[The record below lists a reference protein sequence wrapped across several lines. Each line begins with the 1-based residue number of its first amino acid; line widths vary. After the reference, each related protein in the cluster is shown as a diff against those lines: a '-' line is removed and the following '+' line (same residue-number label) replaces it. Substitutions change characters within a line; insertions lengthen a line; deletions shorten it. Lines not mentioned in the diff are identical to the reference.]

1 MRPFSLVSCY
11 IDINIKKGLILL
23 QWNESL
29 VDKMK
34 AGDQYAFEACYR
46 QLSPQ
51 VYTAIFNICREQGN
65 ANDLL
70 QDTFVAAFDKIHTYT
85 ARDKSFLAWLKRIAF
100 NNTFNFL
107 KKHKLTIVGID
118 GLDEATLSYPSI
130 ESLHEQNNCL
140 TTLLLQIPE
149 KERLIIWLYV
159 VEQYSHE
166 EIGNIVDKSPSYSKS
181 LVSRCLKK
189 LRTKQEVKNYA
200 C

>member
-1 MRPFSLVSCY
+1 
-11 IDINIKKGLILL
+11 LL

-34 AGDQYAFEACYR
+34 VGDQHALEECYR
-46 QLSPQ
+46 QLSPII
-51 VYTAIFNICREQGN
+51 YTAIYNICRDQGN

-70 QDTFVAAFDKIHTYT
+70 QDTFITAFEKINCYT
-85 ARDKSFLAWLKRIAF
+85 TTDKSFIAWLKRIAF

-107 KKHKLTIVGID
+107 KKHKLTVVGID
-118 GLDEATLSYPSI
+118 GLDEAISSNFSI
-130 ESLHEQNNCL
+130 ELLHEQNNFL
-140 TTLLLQIPE
+140 STLLLQISE

-166 EIGNIVDKSPSYSKS
+166 EIGDIVKKSPSYSKS
-181 LVSRCLKK
+181 VVSRCLKK

-200 C
+200 Y

>member
-1 MRPFSLVSCY
+1 LS
-11 IDINIKKGLILL
+11 

-29 VDKMK
+29 VEKMK
-34 AGDQYAFEACYR
+34 EGDQHAFEECYR

-51 VYTAIFNICREQGN
+51 VYTAIFNICRDQGN

-85 ARDKSFLAWLKRIAF
+85 TKDRSFIAWIKRIAF

-118 GLDEATLSYPSI
+118 GLDEATSSYSSI
-130 ESLHEQNNCL
+130 ETRHEQNNFL
-140 TTLLLQIPE
+140 TTLLRQIPE
-149 KERLIIWLYV
+149 KERLIVWLYV

-166 EIGNIVDKSPSYSKS
+166 EIGNIVNKSASFSKS
-181 LVSRCLKK
+181 LVSRCLTK

-200 C
+200 Y